1 MPGLLVLEGI
11 EKSFGSRAEP
21 LRVLDRTTLSL
32 EEGEF
37 LCLVGPSGCGKST
50 LFNVAVGLTRPDAG
64 RVLLG
69 GSEIT
74 GRRGLLGY
82 MPQRDLLLPWRR
94 VIDNLVIGVQV
105 QRGDLAAARRRARRL
120 APMFGLDGFL
130 NHHPHQLSGG
140 MRQRAALLRTIV
152 SGNKV
157 LLLDEP
163 FGALDALT
171 RLEMH
176 RFLLGVRSELDLTVL
191 FVTHDPDEAVALA
204 DRVAVMSPRPGRIV
218 DEFAVELA
226 FPREGDEAA
235 AALAAYRARLLAA
248 LGSGAA
254 GGRIRR

>member
-1 MPGLLVLEGI
+1 MAGRLVLEGI
-11 EKSFGSRAEP
+11 AKSFGGRGQTLS
-21 LRVLDRTTLSL
+21 VLDRVSL
-32 EEGEF
+32 VVERGEF

-50 LFNVAVGLTRPDAG
+50 LFNVAVGLTEPDAG
-64 RVLLG
+64 RIRLDG
-69 GSEIT
+69 ADIT

-94 VIDNLVIGVQV
+94 VIENIVIGVQV
-105 QRGDLAAARRRARRL
+105 RRGDLGAARRRAREL
-120 APMFGLDGFL
+120 APMFGLEGFL
-130 NHHPHQLSGG
+130 DHHPHQLSGG

-152 SGNKV
+152 SGNQV

-171 RLEMH
+171 RLDMH

-204 DRVAVMSPRPGRIV
+204 DRVAVMSARPGRIV

-226 FPREGDEAA
+226 FPRRGERAA
-235 AALAAYRARLLAA
+235 AALAAYRARLLEA
-248 LGSGAA
+248 LGSGLSADR
-254 GGRIRR
+254 G

>member
-1 MPGLLVLEGI
+1 MAGQLVLDGI
-11 EKSFGSRAEP
+11 EKNFGDAGGRLNVLAGVS
-21 LRVLDRTTLSL
+21 LRVDP
-32 EEGEF
+32 GEF
-37 LCLVGPSGCGKST
+37 VCLVGPSGCGKST
-50 LFNVAVGLTRPDAG
+50 LFNVAVGLTDPDSG
-64 RVLLG
+64 RVFLDG
-69 GSEIT
+69 VDIT

-105 QRGDLAAARRRARRL
+105 RRGDLPAGRRRAREL
-120 APMFGLDGFL
+120 APMFGLEGFL
-130 NHHPHQLSGG
+130 AHHPHQLSGG

-152 SGNKV
+152 SGNQT

-171 RLEMH
+171 RLDMH

-204 DRVAVMSPRPGRIV
+204 DRVAVMSRRPGRIA
-218 DEFAVELA
+218 DEFAVELG
-226 FPREGDEAA
+226 FPRDGNDAAA

-248 LGSGAA
+248 LGSGTAPPNP
-254 GGRIRR
+254 

>member
-1 MPGLLVLEGI
+1 MAGRLVLEGI
-11 EKSFGSRAEP
+11 EKSFGSGAER
-21 LRVLDRTTLSL
+21 LRVLDRASL
-32 EEGEF
+32 VVEPSQF

-50 LFNVAVGLTRPDAG
+50 LFNVAVGLAEPDSG
-64 RVLLG
+64 RILLDG
-69 GSEIT
+69 CEIT

-94 VIDNLVIGVQV
+94 VMENIVIGVQV
-105 QRGDLAAARRRARRL
+105 RRGDLAAARRRAREL
-120 APMFGLDGFL
+120 APMFGLEGFL

-152 SGNKV
+152 SGNQV

-171 RLEMH
+171 RLDMH
-176 RFLLGVRSELDLTVL
+176 RFLLGVRAELDLTVL

-204 DRVAVMSPRPGRIV
+204 DRVAVMSSRPGRIV
-218 DEFAVELA
+218 DQFAVELA
-226 FPREGDEAA
+226 FPRQGDTAA

-248 LGSGAA
+248 LGSGASSDRA
-254 GGRIRR
+254 